1 MDRMDRMDR
10 MNNDSENIELS
21 DPVDSFSISSVVHPE
36 WSVVGVSCDPD
47 SVWIPSTGNFFACFF
62 QFYLIT
68 VSHSDF

>member
-36 WSVVGVSCDPD
+36 CSLVGVSYDPD
-47 SVWIPSTGNFFACFF
+47 YLFRFLLQVIFLLTFFKF
-62 QFYLIT
+62 I
-68 VSHSDF
+68 